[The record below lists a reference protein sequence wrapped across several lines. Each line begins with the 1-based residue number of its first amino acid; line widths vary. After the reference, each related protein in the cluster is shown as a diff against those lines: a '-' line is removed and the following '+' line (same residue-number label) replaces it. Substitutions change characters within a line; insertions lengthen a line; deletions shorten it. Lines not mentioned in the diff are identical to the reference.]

1 MAISY
6 PLALPG
12 MFRVARITLR
22 ANNTV
27 GESASPFSAEQQLY
41 VHAGQWW
48 EAEIQL
54 PKLARDDAED
64 FAAWLFSLRGKEGSF
79 LMGDP
84 SAATPRGSAG
94 GTPLV
99 DGAGQTGLT
108 LAVKGGPLST
118 TNWLKAG
125 DYIQLG
131 SGASTRLHKV
141 LVAANT
147 DGAGKATLD
156 IWPRLRSSPAD
167 GAAIVVSSAKGLW
180 MLASNAAEYDIE
192 PAMQYGFSFACRER
206 L

>member
-6 PLALPG
+6 PLSLPS
-12 MFRVARITLR
+12 MFKVARITLR

-27 GESASPFSAEQQLY
+27 GESVSPFSAEQQIY
-41 VHAGQWW
+41 VHQGQWW
-48 EAEIQL
+48 QAEIQL

-64 FAAWLFSLRGKEGSF
+64 FAGWLFSLRGKEGSF

-108 LAVKGGPLST
+108 LAVKGGPIST
-118 TNWLKAG
+118 TNWLKIG

-131 SGASTRLHKV
+131 TGSSSRLHKV

-147 DGAGKATLD
+147 DGAGKTTLD

-167 GAAIVVSSAKGLW
+167 GAAIVVSAAKGLW
-180 MLASNAAEYDIE
+180 MLASNASEYDIE

>member
-6 PLALPG
+6 PLALPS
-12 MFRVARITLR
+12 MFKVARITLR
-22 ANNTV
+22 QNGVV
-27 GESASPFSAEQQLY
+27 GESVSPFSAEQQIY
-41 VHAGQWW
+41 VHQGQWW
-48 EAEIQL
+48 SAEIQL

-64 FAAWLFSLRGKEGSF
+64 FAGWLFSLRGKEGSF

-131 SGASTRLHKV
+131 TGSSSRLHKV
-141 LVAANT
+141 LVAAST

-167 GAAIVVSSAKGLW
+167 GAAIVVSAAKGLW
-180 MLASNAAEYDIE
+180 MLASNASEYEIE

>member
-6 PLALPG
+6 PLALPS
-12 MFRVARITLR
+12 MFKVARITLR

-27 GESASPFSAEQQLY
+27 GESVSPFSAEQQIY
-41 VHAGQWW
+41 VHQGQWW
-48 EAEIQL
+48 QAEIQL

-64 FAAWLFSLRGKEGSF
+64 FAGWLFSLRGKEGSF

-118 TNWLKAG
+118 TSWLKVG

-131 SGASTRLHKV
+131 TGSSSRLHKV

-147 DGAGKATLD
+147 DGAGKTTLD

-167 GAAIVVSSAKGLW
+167 GAAIVVSAAKGLW
-180 MLASNAAEYDIE
+180 MLASNASEYEIE